1 MGRRPGWG
9 SVARR
14 GAHLVG
20 SDEPP
25 SPEARRRLRDR
36 GSPPQHDEGDR
47 WVEDVSAPPARREP
61 AGRRRPAARR
71 AIYQALSRDIGAAV
85 GPRQARRV
93 EDRVAEA
100 AAALDADRP
109 RDALR
114 LLRPVLGPAA
124 DVAVV
129 RELAGLAFYRLGKW
143 AEAVEHLEGFRR
155 LTSSTEQ
162 HPVLADAY
170 RALGRYAAVDE
181 LWEEL
186 RSVSPAAPLVSEGRI
201 VAAGALADQG
211 KLPQAITLLE
221 RGVPK
226 PGRPV
231 GEHQLRLLYALADL
245 HERVGDAPRAR
256 ELFARVAQA
265 DPSLADTAERLQ
277 ALS

>member
-1 MGRRPGWG
+1 
-9 SVARR
+9 VA
-14 GAHLVG
+14 
-20 SDEPP
+20 D
-25 SPEARRRLRDR
+25 
-36 GSPPQHDEGDR
+36 
-47 WVEDVSAPPARREP
+47 
-61 AGRRRPAARR
+61 AAT
-71 AIYQALSRDIGAAV
+71 
-85 GPRQARRV
+85 
-93 EDRVAEA
+93 
-100 AAALDADRP
+100 ALDADRP

-114 LLRPVLGPAA
+114 LLRPILAPTAN
-124 DVAVV
+124 VALV
-129 RELAGLAFYRLGKW
+129 RELAGLASYRLGKW
-143 AEAVEHLEGFRR
+143 AEAVEHLEAFRR

-186 RSVSPAAPLVSEGRI
+186 RSVSPAAPLVTEGRI

-211 KLPQAITLLE
+211 KLRQAITLLE

-226 PGRPV
+226 PGRSV
-231 GEHQLRLLYALADL
+231 GEHHLRLMYALADL

-256 ELFARVAQA
+256 ELFTRVAKA